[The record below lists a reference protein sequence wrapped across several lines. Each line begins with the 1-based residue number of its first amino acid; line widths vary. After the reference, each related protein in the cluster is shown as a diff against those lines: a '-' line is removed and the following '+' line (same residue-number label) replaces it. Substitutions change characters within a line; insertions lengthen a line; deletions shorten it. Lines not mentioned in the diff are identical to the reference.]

1 MLYEAK
7 TKVESNVLTEEMII
21 TAFNKVKAEFQ
32 NGTLRGM
39 KEIINLFVNQVIVY
53 SDRVEVI
60 LSYGSDL
67 LKLVAD
73 DYNRK
78 ADALRFHF
86 NGISPNIKKS
96 IKKENTTYK
105 NCVFSVSTI

>member
-78 ADALRFHF
+78 ADALRFHL

-96 IKKENTTYK
+96 IKKENTTYN